1 MKRRYTP
8 FCCTWNC
15 KHTIFPVVLGVS
27 EPAHSPEE
35 LAAYARNSREAIEID
50 GRVKTR
56 YEWTQEQRR
65 TETAIRRQKD
75 VANLAKASG
84 DDVLRQE
91 AQSHIN
97 TLQKHYARISAGAGL
112 TQQPERAAVAG
123 FQRVKTA
130 AELHSPDKGDILSA
144 STKVGGGDVRLLC
157 RIDRQIY
164 SCVAGDIATDEVVV
178 TTERIAHSNLHDN
191 AFDKYAPQIPRA
203 LISPDYIFADK
214 HLNTGVVVKRLSDA
228 DGRSLQIVLRI
239 KISSDP
245 EGYKNSIISCWDISE
260 SRLQTY
266 LRNRK
271 LLYKSDEA

>member
-1 MKRRYTP
+1 M
-8 FCCTWNC
+8 WNC
-15 KHTIFPVVLGVS
+15 KHTIFPVMLGVS

-50 GRVKTR
+50 
-56 YEWTQEQRR
+56 
-65 TETAIRRQKD
+65 
-75 VANLAKASG
+75 
-84 DDVLRQE
+84 VLRRE

-97 TLQKHYARISAGAGL
+97 TLQEHYARISAGAGL

-123 FQRVKTA
+123 FRRVKTA

-214 HLNTGVVVKRLSDA
+214 HLNTGVVVKRLSNA

-245 EGYKNSIISCWDISE
+245 EGYKNSILSCWDISE